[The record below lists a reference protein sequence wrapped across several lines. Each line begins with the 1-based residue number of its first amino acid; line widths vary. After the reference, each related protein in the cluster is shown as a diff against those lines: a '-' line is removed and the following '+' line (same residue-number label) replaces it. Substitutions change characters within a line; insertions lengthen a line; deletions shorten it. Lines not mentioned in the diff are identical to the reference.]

1 MGPFNVLGQFCHGQ
15 EWAHPLSSAAFL
27 MNNNG
32 PIQCHRQHVSGV
44 TMGLPMIFGSIILQS
59 KWPHPIISTT
69 FIRWPMC
76 KLQQFTEWADVGF
89 PELLDK
95 LSH

>member
-1 MGPFNVLGQFCHGQ
+1 MGP
-15 EWAHPLSSAAFL
+15 
-27 MNNNG
+27 
-32 PIQCHRQHVSGV
+32 
-44 TMGLPMIFGSIILQS
+44 PMIFSSIILQS

-76 KLQQFTEWADVGF
+76 KLQQFTEWVDVGF